1 MMLLLVLEPG
11 PGVCCMMAFGKDFMI
26 VDEQRKEQDLERQ
39 KGYVKVER
47 NTPIVQVKEGII
59 EK

>member
-1 MMLLLVLEPG
+1 MEPG
-11 PGVCCMMAFGKDFMI
+11 PGVCCMIAFGKDFMI
-26 VDEQRKEQDLERQ
+26 VDEQRKERDLERQ

-47 NTPIVQVKEGII
+47 ITPLAQVQEGSI